1 MRKGKKIRMASRL
14 LVLVTL
20 LQLEEKHVG
29 SEEKSR
35 VLLSTCAEVS
45 KLFRYPSG
53 CISKKFE

>member
-1 MRKGKKIRMASRL
+1 MASRL

-35 VLLSTCAEVS
+35 VLLSTCAEVA